1 MDWEG
6 LWIGCRC
13 DSARQIMV
21 HGGSRQRQSTPIH
34 GHAGCFDNGSGG
46 GVPPSYKIPAD
57 GKVRNFYRT
66 DDGFGIRIGASPVG
80 PEDCPVVARFR
91 EDRQLRGVRRK
102 NKLLNVDPITSG
114 VFQPNDMRPR
124 GDG

>member
-1 MDWEG
+1 
-6 LWIGCRC
+6 
-13 DSARQIMV
+13 
-21 HGGSRQRQSTPIH
+21 
-34 GHAGCFDNGSGG
+34 
-46 GVPPSYKIPAD
+46 
-57 GKVRNFYRT
+57 
-66 DDGFGIRIGASPVG
+66 
-80 PEDCPVVARFR
+80 VARFR